1 MPLREQQF
9 CLFSGPK
16 EKTLPRVS
24 PSNMAKTD
32 FLANV
37 LPEETGNIL
46 SIGSWVLL
54 AHLVGKLGAAPGS
67 WSSTQ
72 KQHVGSLPVLERVGL
87 RAEMDAE
94 GSP

>member
-1 MPLREQQF
+1 MPPREQQF
-9 CLFSGPK
+9 CLISGPK

-37 LPEETGNIL
+37 LPEETDNTL
-46 SIGSWVLL
+46 AIGSWALL
-54 AHLVGKLGAAPGS
+54 AHLAGKLGAAPGS
-67 WSSTQ
+67 WSSNQ
-72 KQHVGSLPVLERVGL
+72 KQHVGSLPVLK
-87 RAEMDAE
+87 RAGFKSRDPE